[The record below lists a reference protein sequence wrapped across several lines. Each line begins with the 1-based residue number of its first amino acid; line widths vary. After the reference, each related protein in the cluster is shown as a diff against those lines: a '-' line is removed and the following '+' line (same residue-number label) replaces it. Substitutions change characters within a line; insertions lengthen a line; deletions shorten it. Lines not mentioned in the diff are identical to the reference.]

1 MKMRTRLFALML
13 MVMLALVCTAGA
25 FASELDSSKK
35 VDKIDIGQMPTKTAY
50 VSGEEFS
57 LEGGTI
63 LVTYEDGTT
72 QEIPMTD
79 DGLSVKA
86 PGMSASGT
94 KTVTIKCGKKSAR
107 FTVKVANASFLVT
120 YDQNY
125 EGAPTA
131 ETAEVVKGQ
140 KAENLQPVR
149 EGYTF
154 AGWYADAD
162 FTAAFDFATEITADA
177 TLYALWTKNG
187 ADLVQVTFDYDYYG
201 VALSSY
207 TYPVEKGT
215 AVARPHQDPV
225 RQGYTFAQWVD
236 AQGDP
241 FDFAQALTE
250 DTTIKASWV
259 KSVSGMQTYIFEAE
273 DTNLSGKTGPAI
285 SGTANEIGM
294 IVLSEGRNASN
305 DRAVGYLYQNGLS
318 LEFYLACDEAVEDA
332 TIQISLSAEMEDLT
346 LTPATYGIYLNGAP
360 LQYGEIAIVGVPAY
374 DPTAYVADCAEY
386 QYYLVGTNLPL
397 QKGANLIK
405 VVTENSISYSG
416 TTMVAHAPLVDAV
429 KIETSAVVIW
439 DETHGVPALGNYKK

>member
-1 MKMRTRLFALML
+1 MKMKTRLFALML
-13 MVMLALVCTAGA
+13 MVILALVCTTGA
-25 FASELDSSKK
+25 LASELDGSKK
-35 VDKIDIGQMPTKTAY
+35 VDKIEVAQMPAKTAY
-50 VSGEEFS
+50 VSGEEFT
-57 LEGGTI
+57 LEGGTV

-79 DGLSVKA
+79 DGLNVKT

-125 EGAPTA
+125 DGAPAA
-131 ETAEVVKGQ
+131 ESAEVVKGQ

-154 AGWYADAD
+154 VGWYVDAD
-162 FTAAFDFATEITADA
+162 FTAAFDFDTEITADA
-177 TLYALWTKNG
+177 TLYALWTKDG
-187 ADLVQVTFDYDYYG
+187 VDLVQVTFDYDYYG
-201 VALSSY
+201 VALNRY
-207 TYPVEKGT
+207 AYPVEKGT
-215 AVARPHQDPV
+215 AVACPQNPPV
-225 RQGYTFAQWVD
+225 RQGYTFDHWVD
-236 AQGDP
+236 AQGAA

-250 DTTIKASWV
+250 DTTIKASWS
-259 KSVSGMQTYIFEAE
+259 KSVSGVQTYVFEAE

-332 TIQISLSAEMEDLT
+332 TIYISLSAEMEDLT
-346 LTPATYGIYLNGAP
+346 LTPATYGIYLNGMP
-360 LQYGEIAIVGVPAY
+360 LPYGEIAIVGVPAY
-374 DPTAYVADCAEY
+374 EPTAYVADCAEY
-386 QYYLVGTNLPL
+386 QYYLVGEKLAL
-397 QKGANLIK
+397 QQGANLIK
-405 VVTENSISYSG
+405 VITENSDAYPG

-439 DETHGVPALGNYKK
+439 DETHGVPALDNYKK